1 MGKGW
6 KEKTRTYDTDRYV
19 ERYWWKG
26 GSYEKS
32 VWASDAYV
40 GPGAYTRSHIGQVL
54 YTLGNDIEQVN
65 DMDNPFF
72 VNRYRMSAE
81 FQKFKP

>member
-6 KEKTRTYDTDRYV
+6 KGKTRTYDTDRYF

-26 GSYEKS
+26 DSYEKS
-32 VWASDAYV
+32 VWASGAYV
-40 GPGAYTRSHIGQVL
+40 GPGAYTRSHIGLL
-54 YTLGNDIEQVN
+54 YASGNDIEQVN
-65 DMDNPFF
+65 DMDNPVFT
-72 VNRYRMSAE
+72 NRYRMSAE